1 MSKVI
6 DANLYWFPEKLF
18 TDDALSERFLSEVPV
33 EYNIKGTLKH
43 DAETGLS
50 RYVIEKPVGS
60 PNLDY
65 IQGDYTLDKQLSDMD
80 RAGVDQAVLKLSCQ
94 QEWMSLDMC
103 RLFNDGMAEHIR
115 ASGDRMSGLGVVP
128 PKGTPAVFREIDRC
142 LDELGFGGLQLSAH
156 YGNLYLDDE
165 AFAPFF
171 AYLNERGVTCY
182 VHHVPVPVQY
192 DSLIAYTNLR
202 RSYGRCIDQA
212 TAIGR
217 ELFSGFFTKYP
228 NVKLVH
234 SMLGGGFFAY
244 ASLWFPKRSKVRE
257 AVERFKDDN
266 ELIVEQL
273 HSNVFFEMSHAQP
286 WGKAQLECAV
296 KVLGADHILFGT
308 SYPVRPVWLLEGA
321 DFVRGLDIS
330 ENEKELI
337 TATRKGCIISS
348 DTIHADPLC

>member
-6 DANLYWFPEKLF
+6 DANLYWFPEELF
-18 TDDALSERFLSEVPV
+18 TDDALAEKFLAEIPV
-33 EYNIKGTLKH
+33 QYNMKGYLKVS
-43 DAETGLS
+43 DETGIKQ
-50 RYVIEKPVGS
+50 YVIEKPVGS
-60 PNLDY
+60 ENLNY
-65 IQGDYTLDKQLSDMD
+65 VQGDYRLEKQLGDMD
-80 RAGVDQAVLKLSCQ
+80 KAGIDKAVLKLSCQ

-103 RLFNDGMAEHIR
+103 RLFNDGMAEHVK
-115 ASGDRMSGLGVVP
+115 ASEGRMVGLGVVP
-128 PKGTPAVFREIDRC
+128 PQGTPAVFKEIDRC
-142 LDELGFGGLQLSAH
+142 LDELHFGGLQLSAH

-182 VHHVPVPVQY
+182 VHHTPVPVQY
-192 DSLIAYTNLR
+192 DSLTAYTNLR

-244 ASLWFPKRSKVRE
+244 TSLWFPKRPKVQE
-257 AVERFKDDN
+257 AVSRFKDDN
-266 ELIVEQL
+266 ELVVEQL
-273 HSNVFFEMSHAQP
+273 KNNIFFEMSHAQP
-286 WGKAQLECAV
+286 WGKDQLECAV
-296 KVLGADHILFGT
+296 KTLGADHIVFGT

-321 DFVRGLDIS
+321 DFVRSLDIS
-330 ENEKELI
+330 EEDKEQILHGNAEKLY
-337 TATRKGCIISS
+337 
-348 DTIHADPLC
+348 HA

>member
-6 DANLYWFPEKLF
+6 DANMYWFPEELF
-18 TDDALSERFLSEVPV
+18 TDEALSEKFLSEIPI
-33 EYNIKGTLKH
+33 EYGIKGYLKTNA
-43 DAETGLS
+43 DTGL
-50 RYVIEKPVGS
+50 RQYVIEKPVGS
-60 PNLDY
+60 ENLNY
-65 IQGDYTLDKQLSDMD
+65 VQGDYDLKKQLADMD
-80 RAGVDQAVLKLSCQ
+80 KAGIDRAVLKLSCQ

-103 RLFNDGMAEHIR
+103 RLFNDGMAAHVK
-115 ASGDRMSGLGVVP
+115 ASNGRMVGLGVVP
-128 PKGTPAVFREIDRC
+128 PKGTPAVCKEIDRC

-156 YGNLYLDDE
+156 YGNLYLDDK

-171 AYLNERGVTCY
+171 EYLNERKVTCY

-192 DSLIAYTNLR
+192 DTLTAYTNLR
-202 RSYGRCIDQA
+202 RSYGRCVDQA

-244 ASLWFPKRSKVRE
+244 ASLWFPKRPNVKE
-257 AVERFKDDN
+257 AVSRFKDDN
-266 ELIVEQL
+266 EQVMDQL
-273 HSNVFFEMSHAQP
+273 RNNVFFEMSHAQP

-321 DFVRGLDIS
+321 DFVRNLDITES
-330 ENEKELI
+330 EKELI
-337 TATRKGCIISS
+337 LHGNAERLYN
-348 DTIHADPLC
+348 IH